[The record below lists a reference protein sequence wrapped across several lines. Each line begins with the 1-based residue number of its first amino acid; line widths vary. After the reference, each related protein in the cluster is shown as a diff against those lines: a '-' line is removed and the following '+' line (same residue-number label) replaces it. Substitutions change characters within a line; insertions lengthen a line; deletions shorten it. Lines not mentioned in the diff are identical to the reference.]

1 MSIKSWIAEKIAGD
15 YINDRI
21 VEAVDR
27 VSNGDKAEPRKWERL
42 SKKKS
47 GDLTPRTHR
56 RHLEL
61 ARYLYFSSPL
71 ARRMLEYQKVFI
83 IGNGI
88 NWTTPDKET
97 REVLKEHWTDRV
109 NDWKKKQ
116 GRRALE
122 LSLWGE
128 QIYPVFINEQTGRVK
143 LGSINPR
150 KVDSVKTSE
159 ENSEERVEVEI
170 SSSGST
176 AYKKTYRIIQDPL
189 ANDIINTDGK
199 ENYCFY
205 FSVNDLSI
213 TSRGY
218 SDLLCLEDWLDAYEN
233 IVFDFVERSK
243 YLQSFLWDVEI
254 EQGTPKQIKNRRKEL
269 ETDPPESGSFLV
281 HSDREKWDAMTP
293 DLKSQENIEEARH
306 IRNIILS
313 GMGFP
318 EYYFASGRETTRA
331 TALAQGDPTLRVLE
345 HRQLEIKSMVEDIL
359 LFQAKQAQLRGMI
372 DREKKITVSV
382 ELPELAIRNYDKL
395 YGALSKLVQSLSV
408 AVDRELVTRE
418 RSIKILNQF
427 LNRAGFEFDG
437 EEDLKK
443 LSDKAVEN
451 DYQKLGRTIRRYE
464 SLISDLKDKENKEA

>member
-1 MSIKSWIAEKIAGD
+1 MSIRSWLAEKVAGD

-21 VEAVDR
+21 TEEVKKA
-27 VSNGDKAEPRKWERL
+27 SSGDKADGRRWKKLSDRKE
-42 SKKKS
+42 
-47 GDLTPRTHR
+47 GDLSPVTHR

-71 ARRMLEYQKVFI
+71 ARRMLEYQKVFVV
-83 IGNGI
+83 GNGI
-88 NWTTPDKET
+88 KWTSSDKET
-97 REVLKEHWTDRV
+97 REVILNHWNDRV
-109 NDWKKKQ
+109 NDWKRKQ
-116 GRRALE
+116 GRRVLE
-122 LSLWGE
+122 LALWGE
-128 QIYPVFINEQTGRVK
+128 QVYPVFINNSTGRVK
-143 LGSINPR
+143 LGSVNPMNIE
-150 KVDSVKTSE
+150 KVRTSS
-159 ENSEERVEVEI
+159 ENSEERVEVVVKAG
-170 SSSGST
+170 SST
-176 AYKKTYRIIQDPL
+176 NKKVYEIIQDPL
-189 ANDIINTDGK
+189 SDIEINTDGEK
-199 ENYCFY
+199 NYCFY

-243 YLQSFLWDVEI
+243 FLQSFLWDVEI
-254 EQGTPKQIKNRRKEL
+254 EEGSPKQINNRKKEL

-281 HSDREKWDAMTP
+281 HSDREKWGAMTP
-293 DLKSQENIEEARH
+293 DLKSRENIEEARH

-318 EYYFASGRETTRA
+318 EYYFASGSETTRA
-331 TALAQGDPTLRVLE
+331 TALAQGDPTLKVLE
-345 HRQLEIKSMVEDIL
+345 NRQLEIKGIVEFIL

-372 DREKKITVSV
+372 ERGKKIDISV

-408 AVDRELVTRE
+408 AVDRELLTRE

-437 EEDLKK
+437 AEDLKQ
-443 LSDKAVEN
+443 LRDKVVED
-451 DYQKLGRTIRRYE
+451 DYQKLGETIRRYE
-464 SLISDLKDKENKEA
+464 SLVNKADKEEGA